1 MEGDGDFE
9 GGQGG
14 KGSDSWWIWR
24 SGEGFPSDK
33 DEEGKDDA
41 DAGADANASF
51 ANSDT
56 YVPKVDEGTELE
68 MDGSTRNIVP
78 APPPHYPGDSAA
90 FFPPPAAPPI

>member
-41 DAGADANASF
+41 DANAF

-56 YVPKVDEGTELE
+56 YVPKVDEIF
-68 MDGSTRNIVP
+68 RR
-78 APPPHYPGDSAA
+78 
-90 FFPPPAAPPI
+90 